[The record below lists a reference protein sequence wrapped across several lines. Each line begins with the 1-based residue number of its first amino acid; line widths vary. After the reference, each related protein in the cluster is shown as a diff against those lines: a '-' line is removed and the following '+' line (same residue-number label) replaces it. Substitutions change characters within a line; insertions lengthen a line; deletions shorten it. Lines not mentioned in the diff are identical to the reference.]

1 MFTILQIIK
10 QLLTCVDFILF
21 VVSLLEE
28 NTNDDVTQGEQ
39 NDRPSHARKPINLGD
54 GMCWSFY
61 FIFYIKNSC

>member
-28 NTNDDVTQGEQ
+28 NTNDDDITQGEQ

-54 GMCWSFY
+54 GC
-61 FIFYIKNSC
+61 